1 MRFKPKY
8 ALPLVQMALA
18 WAVMDWMWLYHVLA
32 FNSWGSTPPMWFV
45 MMMDFPASE
54 VGLLVWRWS
63 VFGRLNLWLFIALV
77 GVLWYWVLRNI
88 EAWRETGSLWLHA
101 SPAARIAED
110 LALIALGFFSLFV
123 ALTDFHLK
131 FVLDGPR
138 AAGRFWPWSVAAVLC
153 NLGWFVGL
161 VYFFGR
167 DLLQTLRSSNSKS
180 K

>member
-32 FNSWGSTPPMWFV
+32 FNSWDSTPPMWFV
-45 MMMDFPASE
+45 M
-54 VGLLVWRWS
+54 
-63 VFGRLNLWLFIALV
+63 
-77 GVLWYWVLRNI
+77 LRNI

-101 SPAARIAED
+101 RPAARIAED

>member
-1 MRFKPKY
+1 
-8 ALPLVQMALA
+8 
-18 WAVMDWMWLYHVLA
+18 
-32 FNSWGSTPPMWFV
+32 
-45 MMMDFPASE
+45 
-54 VGLLVWRWS
+54 
-63 VFGRLNLWLFIALV
+63 
-77 GVLWYWVLRNI
+77 VLWYWVLRNI

-101 SPAARIAED
+101 RPAARIAED